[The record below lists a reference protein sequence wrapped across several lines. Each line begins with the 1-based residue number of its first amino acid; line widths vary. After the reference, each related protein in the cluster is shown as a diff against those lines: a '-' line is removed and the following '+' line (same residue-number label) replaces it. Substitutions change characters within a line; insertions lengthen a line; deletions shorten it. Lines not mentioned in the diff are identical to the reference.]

1 VNGIADATVIPKAK
15 RPYCISPKEAGPLKL
30 GNALYIPD
38 ATVNLVSVSSFDADR
53 AIPMF

>member
-1 VNGIADATVIPKAK
+1 MNGIADATVIPKAK